1 MENVNINVLNY
12 IVKDVNLSV
21 ARLGINTQLSIVEEK
36 DYKNE
41 AYLGIDST
49 PFQTMPMIFKTIK
62 LDGHIY
68 IMEDKKN
75 ENIIKIAI
83 RLDYRYQTFGDG
95 SNGHSL
101 GMIQYEVE
109 KDYWEGWNGV
119 NERYA
124 PNYIFK
130 TKGLSI

>member
-1 MENVNINVLNY
+1 MKNVNMNVLNY
-12 IVKDVNLSV
+12 IIKDVELSL

-41 AYLGIDST
+41 NYLAIDST

-68 IMEDKKN
+68 IMEDKKK
-75 ENIIKIAI
+75 ENIIKITI
-83 RLDYRYQTFGDG
+83 RLDYRYQTFDDG

-101 GMIQYEVE
+101 GMIQYDVE

-119 NERYA
+119 NARYA
-124 PNYIFK
+124 QNYIFK